1 MTDTRTPKQVN
12 EALALLYEWRTE
24 ITGKT
29 DDEGKNVQVVE
40 IWIRP
45 KSEGPFHFQYDP
57 PNFCGD
63 WAYVGPLWSELVNVY
78 GFDDAAF
85 TVSEQWSAL
94 RRMEH
99 PKPIE
104 DKKTIDTVIKEAI
117 ARATL
122 AWKESEQ

>member
-1 MTDTRTPKQVN
+1 MLSTDRTPKQIN
-12 EALALLYEWRTE
+12 EALALLYGWQRYGTRGYLDPLGNWHE
-24 ITGKT
+24 
-29 DDEGKNVQVVE
+29 
-40 IWIRP
+40 
-45 KSEGPFHFQYDP
+45 HP

-122 AWKESEQ
+122 AWKEGEG